1 MASRSFTRR
10 ASDPQSLSARSIVAF
25 SFRTMFALSELFQK
39 PEVSVRLVSSAK
51 RASLAGVS
59 KMPPQGLDP
68 AVYFIQFLL
77 CVF

>member
-1 MASRSFTRR
+1 
-10 ASDPQSLSARSIVAF
+10 
-25 SFRTMFALSELFQK
+25 LSELFQK